1 MAEKLRP
8 SKNKTITLSDIGIT
22 VNGKVTNVSNK
33 RDSDTADGFVYT
45 ASTKKDNGSYIYDY
59 EHSFSGVF
67 AKENPITRLQG
78 ADGVG
83 KKDMYRNIEEFRS
96 NKTKKNEVVIDS
108 VVSGGK
114 GGYKGQPTESN
125 KFRYNEG
132 NLGDANS
139 SPVSGKDDTKY
150 TGVIKKGDGGIKVSF
165 FQNQL
170 TSASF
175 GDQVEAVRNLPK

>member
-45 ASTKKDNGSYIYDY
+45 ASTKKDNDSYIYNY

-67 AKENPITRLQG
+67 AKENPITKLQD
-78 ADGVG
+78 AEGVG

-96 NKTKKNEVVIDS
+96 DQTMNNEVVIDS
-108 VVSGGK
+108 VISGGI
-114 GGYKGQPTESN
+114 GYKGQPTLKGN
-125 KFRYNEG
+125 FRYNEG

-139 SPVSGKDDTKY
+139 SPVSGKDDTEY
-150 TGVIKKGDGGIKVSF
+150 TGVTGDTKKVSF

-175 GDQVEAVRNLPK
+175 GDQVEAVRNL

>member
-1 MAEKLRP
+1 MAENLRP
-8 SKNKTITLSDIGIT
+8 NVNKTITLSDIGII
-22 VNGKVTNVSNK
+22 VNGKVTNVSNA
-33 RDSDTADGFVYT
+33 RNSNTADGFVYT
-45 ASTKKDNGSYIYDY
+45 ASTKKDNDSYIYNY

-78 ADGVG
+78 AEGVG

-96 NKTKKNEVVIDS
+96 NQTMNNEVVIDS

-114 GGYKGQPTESN
+114 GYKGQPTSKVN
-125 KFRYNEG
+125 FRYNEG

-139 SPVSGKDDTKY
+139 SPVSGKDDTEY
-150 TGVIKKGDGGIKVSF
+150 TGVTGDTGDTNKVSF

-170 TSASF
+170 TSARF
-175 GDQVEAVRNLPK
+175 GDQLEKVRNLTK